1 MVKKIR
7 KWLEEY
13 QDHLGYLVI
22 SIVSLVVT
30 GIYAYYQSDVISL
43 IIFLYFV
50 GDAIYRV
57 NAYFHYKAD
66 TLKKIESISYR
77 VKHAGEMAFNQ
88 LPMGI
93 LLYDEAYEI
102 VWFNAYLKRVFNQD
116 LHDKV
121 LKDLSEQLY
130 NRSLGDEESFK
141 ITVNQQTYQVLHMK
155 DERLMY
161 FTDYTEY
168 TELSRKYVNE
178 QPVVGVLMTRSFII

>member
-77 VKHAGEMAFNQ
+77 VSMQG
-88 LPMGI
+88 
-93 LLYDEAYEI
+93 
-102 VWFNAYLKRVFNQD
+102 KRRLINYRWGF
-116 LHDKV
+116 
-121 LKDLSEQLY
+121 Y
-130 NRSLGDEESFK
+130 FM
-141 ITVNQQTYQVLHMK
+141 MK
-155 DERLMY
+155 LMKL
-161 FTDYTEY
+161 F
-168 TELSRKYVNE
+168 
-178 QPVVGVLMTRSFII
+178 GLMRI